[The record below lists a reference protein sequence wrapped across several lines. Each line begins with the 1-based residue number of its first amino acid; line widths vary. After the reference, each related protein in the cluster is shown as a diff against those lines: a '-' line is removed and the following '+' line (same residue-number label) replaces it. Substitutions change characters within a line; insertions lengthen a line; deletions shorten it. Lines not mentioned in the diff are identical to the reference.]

1 MTGQWPHFDQGDID
15 EVSRILASG
24 KVNYWTG
31 HHGKAFEQEFA
42 DYVGTRHAIAVANG
56 TLALDLAL
64 LTLDLQP
71 DDEVIVTPR
80 TFIASASSVIN
91 AGAKPVF
98 ADVDA
103 SSQNL
108 SADTIG
114 AVITSKTK
122 AVICVHLGGMPCDMD
137 PIMEVAD
144 QHGLAVIEDCAQA
157 HGARYKGRSVGSIGH
172 VGCWSFCQ
180 DKIMSTAG
188 EGGMVTTNDSV
199 AYERMWS
206 FKDHGKSRKK
216 MMAPADKP
224 GFRWVHDSIGT
235 NWRLTEIQSAIGRR
249 QLRKLDQWQQR
260 RVEIASEI
268 WNAAGRWDA
277 LRVLDFDV
285 QDFHH
290 AAYRAYL
297 FVRPER
303 LAEGWSRDRIMM
315 ELNRLSV
322 PTFVGS
328 CGEVYREKAFA
339 CAPLVSLP
347 NAKELFETSLCL
359 QVHPTLIDEDVGYM
373 IDSLH
378 SVMAQAQE

>member
-98 ADVDA
+98 ADVDS

-137 PIMEVAD
+137 PIMAMAD
-144 QHGLAVIEDCAQA
+144 QHGLAIIEDCAQA

-172 VGCWSFCQ
+172 IGCWSFA
-180 DKIMSTAG
+180 KT
-188 EGGMVTTNDSV
+188 
-199 AYERMWS
+199 
-206 FKDHGKSRKK
+206 
-216 MMAPADKP
+216 
-224 GFRWVHDSIGT
+224 
-235 NWRLTEIQSAIGRR
+235 
-249 QLRKLDQWQQR
+249 KLCPLQA
-260 RVEIASEI
+260 RVE
-268 WNAAGRWDA
+268 
-277 LRVLDFDV
+277 
-285 QDFHH
+285 
-290 AAYRAYL
+290 
-297 FVRPER
+297 
-303 LAEGWSRDRIMM
+303 WSRPMTPWLTSVCGRLRIMGK
-315 ELNRLSV
+315 
-322 PTFVGS
+322 T
-328 CGEVYREKAFA
+328 
-339 CAPLVSLP
+339 
-347 NAKELFETSLCL
+347 AKR
-359 QVHPTLIDEDVGYM
+359 
-373 IDSLH
+373 
-378 SVMAQAQE
+378 